1 MKIRGFVVGF
11 IVGLGLLALPSLASA
26 GWFGQGDRT
35 IELRH
40 GSGSVEIQLV
50 PDRGKALVLKPRG
63 PHRWVF
69 DGVTEALVGG
79 SYSIELRNRSSQR
92 IKIVVGV
99 DGLNVYGKDRI
110 VGRADG
116 DTGSILAPG
125 ETRILKGWQMDQ
137 STAQRFVFSPP
148 EWSEGQGRTDSQIGL
163 IVVQVYRERQRELF
177 GLKDRAKCGAP
188 PSGEALEREEAPRAQ
203 IGTTSGDDV
212 TSHVRT
218 VHFESLTSYP
228 EVWAE
233 VDYGRFSAPP
243 PRPRSSILGVTVF
256 TCDLGSRID
265 GVVPGSIADEAGL
278 KLGDIIVRVD
288 TEDRPSAQ
296 KLSEILRS
304 KRPGDLIFL
313 QVQRGRH
320 EISLKIRL

>member
-1 MKIRGFVVGF
+1 M
-11 IVGLGLLALPSLASA
+11 
-26 GWFGQGDRT
+26 
-35 IELRH
+35 
-40 GSGSVEIQLV
+40 
-50 PDRGKALVLKPRG
+50 LKPRG